1 MTINYSS
8 LEKINIALE
17 SHENTELL
25 IVSKKQSITDINNL
39 IDNGYKLFGENRVQE
54 AEEKYTN
61 ILDKKDIYLH
71 LIGPLQSNKVK
82 NALKI
87 FHTIQ
92 SIDRVKLV
100 KEIQKYKD
108 HLSLTKN
115 FFIQVNIG
123 MEEQKN
129 GISPNDTESFYN
141 FCLDSD
147 FPIEGLMC
155 IPPNNENP
163 KIFFKQ
169 LLDLRNKI
177 NKNLKLSMGMS
188 GDYEVALEFNTNII
202 RIGSKIFL

>member
-1 MTINYSS
+1 MTINYSN

-17 SHENTELL
+17 SHENTKLL
-25 IVSKKQSITDINNL
+25 IVSKKRSISDINNL
-39 IDNGYKLFGENRVQE
+39 INNGYKLFGENRVQE
-54 AEEKYTN
+54 AEEKYTT
-61 ILDKKDIYLH
+61 ILNKKDICLH

-108 HLSLTKN
+108 NLSLTKN

-129 GISPNDTESFYN
+129 GILPNDTESFYN
-141 FCLDSD
+141 FCLNAD

-163 KIFFKQ
+163 KLYFKQ
-169 LLDLRNKI
+169 LLDLKNKI

-188 GDYEVALEFNTNII
+188 GDYEDALDFNTNII

>member
-1 MTINYSS
+1 MDFAALLNTVKDTLGLKEEEIDEDELKQEEIKEQYNDNLTKSYNSN

-17 SHENTELL
+17 SHENTKLL
-25 IVSKKQSITDINNL
+25 IVSKKRSISDINNL
-39 IDNGYKLFGENRVQE
+39 INNGYKLFGENRVQE
-54 AEEKYTN
+54 AEEKYTT
-61 ILDKKDIYLH
+61 ILNKKDICLH

-108 HLSLTKN
+108 NLSLTKN

-129 GISPNDTESFYN
+129 GILPNDTESFYN
-141 FCLDSD
+141 FCL
-147 FPIEGLMC
+147 
-155 IPPNNENP
+155 
-163 KIFFKQ
+163 
-169 LLDLRNKI
+169 
-177 NKNLKLSMGMS
+177 
-188 GDYEVALEFNTNII
+188 
-202 RIGSKIFL
+202 SKRL